1 MFYNGANIAVGLSF
15 DPKIILNPEKK
26 ETKNGMMSK
35 KETNFIRFAV
45 ISLMS
50 TILHADTDVALLQS
64 VDSNAQ
70 IRLSYQNIPFVCK
83 PAGIIPLETMA
94 FNAPDPKECRNRV
107 EAYYRSHPSDRS
119 YGAQRLYDR
128 QTYHFKMIKE
138 GCVLYGNGPESYS
151 EMLLSQGLALVD
163 PLFDN
168 PEWNARLRRAQK
180 GAEIQKKGLHDSQIR
195 VFCIKEEK

>member
-1 MFYNGANIAVGLSF
+1 MFYNGVNTAVGLSF
-15 DPKIILNPEKK
+15 DPKIILNPKKK
-26 ETKNGMMSK
+26 ETENGMMSK

-45 ISLMS
+45 IGLMG
-50 TILHADTDVALLQS
+50 TILHADINVALLNS

-70 IRLSYQNIPFVCK
+70 VRLLYQNIPFMCK
-83 PAGIIPLETMA
+83 PFGIIPLETMA
-94 FNAPDPKECRNRV
+94 LKAPDPKECQNRI
-107 EAYYRSHPSDRS
+107 ETYYRSHPSDRY
-119 YGAQRLYDR
+119 YGAQHLRR
-128 QTYHFKMIKE
+128 QQTYHFKMIKE

-151 EMLLSQGLALVD
+151 EMLLREGLALLD

-168 PEWNARLRRAQK
+168 PEWNAKLRRAQK